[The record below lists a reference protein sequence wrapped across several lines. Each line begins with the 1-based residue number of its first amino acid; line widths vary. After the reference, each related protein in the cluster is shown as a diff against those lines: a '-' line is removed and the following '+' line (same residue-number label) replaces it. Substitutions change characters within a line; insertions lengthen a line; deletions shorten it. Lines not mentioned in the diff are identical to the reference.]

1 MEKVCRTCFYRDR
14 MTQGLY
20 EGFAYC
26 DNNELC
32 KKLSIPDEYDVSD
45 IQFSEDF
52 GCIFWKKG
60 VNRDVRV

>member
-1 MEKVCRTCFYRDR
+1 

-32 KKLSIPDEYDVSD
+32 KKLSIPSDEYDVSD